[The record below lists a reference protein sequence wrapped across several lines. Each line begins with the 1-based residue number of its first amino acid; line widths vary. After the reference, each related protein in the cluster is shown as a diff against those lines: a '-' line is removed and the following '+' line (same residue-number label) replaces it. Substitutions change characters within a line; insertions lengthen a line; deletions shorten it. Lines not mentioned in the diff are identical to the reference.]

1 VAEGGIGW
9 VPYLL
14 ERADYVWN
22 LHKYYQNIDQSI
34 APSELFDKHIFGCFI
49 DDVHGLSARHEI
61 GLSQILWEADYP
73 HSDSN
78 WPNSRKRAIEVF
90 ADVPDE
96 EVRQIVE
103 TNSRELFR
111 FPRNA

>member
-1 VAEGGIGW
+1 
-9 VPYLL
+9 
-14 ERADYVWN
+14 
-22 LHKYYQNIDQSI
+22 
-34 APSELFDKHIFGCFI
+34 
-49 DDVHGLSARHEI
+49 
-61 GLSQILWEADYP
+61 LSQILWEADYP

-103 TNSRELFR
+103 TNSRDLFR
-111 FPRNA
+111 FPRTA